1 MKTDKIV
8 IVGGGSAGWMT
19 AATLVKN
26 FPNKEIVVIESKDV
40 PIVGV
45 GESTLGQINEW
56 LYTLGIKEDDFMK
69 DCDASLKL
77 SIKFTDWAGKGTG
90 AFHYPFGDPWTVGT
104 TFGINDWFV
113 KKSKYPNTPNTDF
126 NDCFYPA
133 MQLIYN
139 NKVTKNENNE
149 LPSFRYQN
157 DVAYHFDATKFGAWL
172 RDKFCIPRGVKHVVG
187 TINEDIAT
195 DASGVSYLELT
206 NGERITADLYI
217 DCTGWKSL
225 LMNSLS
231 VPFESYEDILPNN
244 GAWATRVPYTDK
256 VKELEGFT
264 NCTAIGNGWVW
275 NIPLW
280 SRIGTGYVFSTK
292 YTSKEDALEEFK
304 NYLINE
310 REVRVP
316 KDVVD
321 KLEFKFIPMRVG
333 IHEEIFNKNVCAIG
347 LSAGFIEPL
356 ESNGLLSVHEF
367 LHFLVKTL
375 SRDNIGYLDKTG
387 FNIACKAF
395 FRAFAEFVSIH
406 YLLSQREDTKYWRE
420 AKERRFKTKNDPGE
434 YSTFG
439 FENLIYH
446 RDVVSIFENR
456 MGGAI
461 AIAVGLNYLPI
472 TAASVLRGEYK
483 SGERL
488 DYLQDTFD
496 VWEANKIHWRRI
508 ADSSPT
514 LYDYL
519 KEKYGE

>member
-1 MKTDKIV
+1 MKTDNIV

-19 AATLVKN
+19 AATLIKN
-26 FPNKEIVVIESKDV
+26 FPNKKIRVIESKDV

-90 AFHYPFGDPWTVGT
+90 AFHYPFGDPWTIGSR
-104 TFGINDWFV
+104 FGINDWFV
-113 KKSKYPNTPNTDF
+113 KKAKYPNTPNTDF

-133 MQLIYN
+133 MQLVYQ
-139 NKVTKNENNE
+139 NKIIKNENEE
-149 LPSFRYQN
+149 LPCFRYQN

-172 RDKFCIPRGVKHVVG
+172 RDKFCLPRGVEHIVG
-187 TINEDIAT
+187 TINENITVDKDGI
-195 DASGVSYLELT
+195 SYLELT
-206 NGERITADLYI
+206 TGERITADLYI

-225 LMNSLS
+225 LLKSLD
-231 VPFESYEDILPNN
+231 VPFESYENILPNN
-244 GAWATRVPYTDK
+244 CAWATRVPYTDK
-256 VKELEGFT
+256 VAELEGYT
-264 NCTAIGNGWVW
+264 NCTAIENGWVW

-280 SRIGTGYVFSTK
+280 SRIGTGYVFSDK
-292 YTSKEDALEEFK
+292 YISKEDALEQFK
-304 NYLINE
+304 NYLVNE
-310 REVRVP
+310 REVRIP
-316 KDVVD
+316 KEVVD

-333 IHEEIFNKNVCAIG
+333 IHDEIFSKNVCGIG

-367 LHFLVKTL
+367 LHHLVKTI
-375 SRDNIGYLDKTG
+375 SRDKIGYLDKTG

-406 YLLSQREDTKYWRE
+406 YLLNQREDTQYWIE

-461 AIAVGLNYLPI
+461 SIAVGLNYLPI
-472 TAASVLRGEYK
+472 TSANVLRGEYK
-483 SGERL
+483 TGEKL

-496 VWEANKIHWRRI
+496 IWESNKTHWKRI
-508 ADSSPT
+508 ADSAPT
-514 LYDYL
+514 IYEYL
-519 KEKYGE
+519 KEKYSK